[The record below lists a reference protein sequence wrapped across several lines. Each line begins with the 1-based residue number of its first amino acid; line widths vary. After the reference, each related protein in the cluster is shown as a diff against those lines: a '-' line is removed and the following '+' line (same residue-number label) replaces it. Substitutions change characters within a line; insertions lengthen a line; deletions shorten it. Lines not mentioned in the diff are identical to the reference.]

1 MEIWCRWLLHDSLKN
16 CRLVVQFS
24 ESPQKY
30 SIKYFVFSTI
40 LHIFVSLKF
49 KYMFDENLFTP
60 MIDGEKDKE
69 IIGSQLF
76 INFLNQ
82 LEGWKTKCKNLHWA
96 APKKNIHVYLD
107 EFLDIMS
114 DYQDGLAEGYMG
126 ILGKMS
132 PNVIKGIS
140 SESLN
145 AIDLISEVLRGTIA
159 FYDKIPKETI
169 YKGIASECETFIQNI
184 NKYKYLFSLCD
195 IRPY

>member
-1 MEIWCRWLLHDSLKN
+1 MEDSLFGN
-16 CRLVVQFS
+16 PDLMDNILS
-24 ESPQKY
+24 SSHIEESP
-30 SIKYFVFSTI
+30 
-40 LHIFVSLKF
+40 
-49 KYMFDENLFTP
+49 
-60 MIDGEKDKE
+60 
-69 IIGSQLF
+69 SQLF
-76 INFLNQ
+76 INFINQ

-107 EFLDIMS
+107 EFLDIIS

-126 ILGKMS
+126 ILGKMQ
-132 PNVIKGIS
+132 PNAIKGIP

-145 AIDLISEVLRGTIA
+145 AVDFINEVLKGTIL

-195 IRPY
+195 IKLY